1 MFVMEKIVDNVVD
14 AVGKDPASFKAE
26 FLKAQQKILGQ
37 FPTPESL
44 TKLIDSLK
52 DITQEEKEKL
62 KENLAARAFN
72 ADKFKEIF
80 TKKKTTIVS
89 TSQDY
94 IVFVGMVLLVVVVIG
109 ESLIS

>member
-1 MFVMEKIVDNVVD
+1 MENIVDKVAD

-52 DITQEEKEKL
+52 DITTEEKEKL

-72 ADKFKEIF
+72 ADKFKEMF
-80 TKKKTTIVS
+80 SKKKTIES
-89 TSQDY
+89 SPQDY
-94 IVFVGMVLLVVVVIG
+94 IIFVGMVLLVVVVIG
-109 ESLIS
+109 KSLIS